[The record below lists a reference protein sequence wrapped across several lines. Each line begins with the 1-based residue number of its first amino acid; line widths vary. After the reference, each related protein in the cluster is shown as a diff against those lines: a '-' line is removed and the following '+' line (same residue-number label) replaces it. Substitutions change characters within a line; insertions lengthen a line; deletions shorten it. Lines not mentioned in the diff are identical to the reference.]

1 MDAHFVY
8 KLAPHRHSPVHIS
21 HFILTLLFS
30 QTSTSQLIVFIIHLL
45 DLTYTSVF
53 FLAISHAVF
62 LFILE
67 MDP

>member
-1 MDAHFVY
+1 MDAPFVY
-8 KLAPHRHSPVHIS
+8 KLALHRHSPARIS

-30 QTSTSQLIVFIIHLL
+30 QTSTSQLIIFIIHLP
-45 DLTYTSVF
+45 DRTYTSVF
-53 FLAISHAVF
+53 FLAISHAVL